1 MELGGDKGVSPLFFF
16 AMAILNSVSKHFS
29 FLWNVVTH

>member
-1 MELGGDKGVSPLFFF
+1 MELGGDKMGELFGFFF

-29 FLWNVVTH
+29 FL